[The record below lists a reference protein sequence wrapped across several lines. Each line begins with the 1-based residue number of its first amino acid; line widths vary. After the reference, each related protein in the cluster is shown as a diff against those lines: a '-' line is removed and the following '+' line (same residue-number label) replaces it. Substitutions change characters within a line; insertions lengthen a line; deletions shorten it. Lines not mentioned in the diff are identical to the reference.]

1 MEPININDLTPEQRA
16 VLLDQLRKDE
26 EEAQRKRQ
34 RQQEAYDDLKETC
47 IVELFDFLT
56 GISDRLKEGKKRVFN
71 AVEPLLELKK
81 ELHGLTVEDL
91 AKQQSH
97 TFTNR
102 RATKSIITGYNVI
115 DGWDE
120 DLTAAAKARIDRWLT
135 SKINKDNEM
144 FVSMVRDLL
153 NATGDGKL
161 KASRVMELHNKA
173 KQFGDREL
181 IEALDLLQQGYKP
194 VKTSTY
200 VKAKYKDEKGVWK
213 YVELSMSQA

>member
-1 MEPININDLTPEQRA
+1 MEAININDLTPEQKA
-16 VLLDQLRKDE
+16 LLLDQLRKDE
-26 EEAQRKRQ
+26 EEALNRLQ
-34 RQQEAYDDLKETC
+34 RQKEAYDELKESC
-47 IVELFDFLT
+47 IVELFDFLN
-56 GISDRLKEGKKRVFN
+56 GISSSLKEGKKRVFN

-91 AKQQSH
+91 ARQQSH

-102 RATKSIITGYNVI
+102 KATQSIVTGYNVI

-120 DLTAAAKARIDRWLT
+120 DLTAASKARIDKWLT

-200 VKAKYKDEKGVWK
+200 VKAKYKDEKGIWRW
-213 YVELSMSQA
+213 VELSMSQA